1 MWPNRLPRLEGF
13 SYVGFQRYLV
23 TNNARCHAAPF
34 ADPSVAGEL
43 RRRFRHA
50 LQRTTSMFSPTA

>member
-1 MWPNRLPRLEGF
+1 LPRLEGF